1 MIFKEL
7 KCFGYDNCQFKFIQ
21 ISFSHDLGKTYISE
35 TYKHCTDLDN
45 AFYFIHGKR
54 RIYLR
59 KSS

>member
-7 KCFGYDNCQFKFIQ
+7 KCFGYDNCQFKF
-21 ISFSHDLGKTYISE
+21 HDLGKTYISE
-35 TYKHCTDLDN
+35 IYKHCTDLDN

>member
-1 MIFKEL
+1 MIMIFKEL
-7 KCFGYDNCQFKFIQ
+7 KCFGYDNCQFKF
-21 ISFSHDLGKTYISE
+21 HDLGKTYISE
-35 TYKHCTDLDN
+35 IYKHCTDLDN